1 MSGMENITAVCKPT
15 LVFLAITVSAQ
26 SHEHGSM
33 LVVNVA
39 C

>member
-1 MSGMENITAVCKPT
+1 MSGMENITAACRPT
-15 LVFLAITVSAQ
+15 LVSLAITVSVQ

-33 LVVNVA
+33 LVVNIA